1 MATKKK
7 NLRQQMRSELY
18 AQYDRAKGQ
27 SRHEEKERRRAI
39 HKIDPGAKN
48 DRLYDIH
55 GHLDRIPSQKSLKA
69 HLDSVER
76 FSEHMK
82 QNFPEVK
89 RMSDITHEH
98 TTSFLQ
104 ERRDTRAP
112 ATVAKEMSSLNHLL
126 IGSQTWESEDH
137 ITKDVYELKSVRADE
152 NTNNRGETR
161 VVYNDY
167 QQKIVDT
174 ARAFGYRSSE
184 VQPVDSGKYSMNTN
198 SLYEK
203 DERIYAVTVS
213 KGGKYRASEVLK
225 SHESFIRDNYGE
237 HIQKVDELPTKAEYR
252 ASVEGAEPFF
262 RTVGHEVRIH
272 ADARQYYA
280 NEKLAEIEAEGR
292 RFELSEQNKTPGGKE
307 TYTTNG
313 REMLRDQAQFISENL
328 GHNRIYVLKNYINL
342 Q

>member
-18 AQYDRAKGQ
+18 RQYDKGKGQ
-27 SRHEEKERRRAI
+27 SRHDEKKQRAAI
-39 HKIDPGAKN
+39 QRIDAHAKN
-48 DRLYDIH
+48 DRLFDTH
-55 GHLDRIPSQKSLKA
+55 GHLDRIYSQKSLQA
-69 HLDSVER
+69 HLASIER

-82 QNFPEVK
+82 ENFPEVK

-98 TTSFLQ
+98 TTSFLH
-104 ERRDTRAP
+104 ERRDTRAA

-126 IGSQTWESEDH
+126 VGSKNWESADH
-137 ITKDVYELKSVRADE
+137 ITKDAYELRSVRADE
-152 NTNNRGETR
+152 NTNNRAETR

-174 ARAFGYRSSE
+174 ARAFGCRSSE
-184 VQPVDSGKYSMNTN
+184 VQPVDSGKYAMNTN

-213 KGGKYRASEVLK
+213 KGGKYRATECLK
-225 SHESFIRDNYGE
+225 SHEDFIREHYRD
-237 HIQKVDELPTKAEYR
+237 HIQKVVELPSKREYE
-252 ASVEGAEPFF
+252 ATVADAEPFF
-262 RTVGHEVRIH
+262 RRVGHEVRIH

-292 RFELSEQNKTPGGKE
+292 RFELSEQNKTPHGKE

-328 GHNRIYVLKNYINL
+328 GHNRIYVLKHYINL